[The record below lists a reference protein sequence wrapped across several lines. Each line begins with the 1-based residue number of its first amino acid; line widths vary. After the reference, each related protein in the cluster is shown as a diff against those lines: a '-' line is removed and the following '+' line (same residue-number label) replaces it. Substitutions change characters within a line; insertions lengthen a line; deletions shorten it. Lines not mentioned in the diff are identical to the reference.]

1 MEKTTTSARLRTI
14 MQERGLKQADLVRIC
29 APFAKEFGIVMG
41 KSAISQYVTGK
52 SLPAQRQLTALG
64 EALNV
69 SEAWLMGYDVPRERT
84 FSGTNLKTNEEES
97 VIPGLFPVRIKRF
110 PVLGK
115 IACGEPI
122 FADEEHGAYVM
133 ASEDIHA
140 DYCLVAQGDSMSG
153 ACIGDGDIV
162 FIRQMDVVPNGK
174 IAAVLIGDEAT
185 LKYIDYRQET
195 ATLILT
201 PANPAFRTQVYSGE
215 ELNSIRILGQA
226 VLLHKSLE

>member
-1 MEKTTTSARLRTI
+1 MTLGEIIIQYRK
-14 MQERGLKQADLVRIC
+14 EHDLSQRQ
-29 APFAKEFGIVMG
+29 FALQCGVSNG
-41 KSAISQYVTGK
+41 YISMLEDGVNRKTGK
-52 SLPAQRQLTALG
+52 PITPTIPKLKLVASGMGMTLHDLFDKA
-64 EALNV
+64 EDMDV
-69 SEAWLMGYDVPRERT
+69 SFAG
-84 FSGTNLKTNEEES
+84 EEEDTS
-97 VIPGLFPVRIKRF
+97 PIVPGLFPVRIKRF